1 MEALEENK
9 KDVAAPEI
17 ESDDDVE
24 EGGGRSKCV
33 ES

>member
-1 MEALEENK
+1 MEALEENQ
-9 KDVAAPEI
+9 KDAAAPEI

-24 EGGGRSKCV
+24 EGGGRSKWA